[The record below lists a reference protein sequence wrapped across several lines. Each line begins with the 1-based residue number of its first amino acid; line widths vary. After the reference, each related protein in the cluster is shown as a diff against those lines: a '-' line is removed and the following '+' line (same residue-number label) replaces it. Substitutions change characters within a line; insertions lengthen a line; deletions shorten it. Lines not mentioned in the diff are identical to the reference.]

1 MVDGLQPSGDEATL
15 ARRAADRD
23 PRAVAAR
30 FFRVMEFA
38 EGGSTPKIREDIIKL
53 PPAVVAQLSRATRAF
68 ELTIIP
74 RATPLTEQEF
84 FDEMGII
91 SGEEVAEPLAFLEA
105 EQPEIVQDT
114 TISEVVHEVDEPI
127 IVDEPVVDTV
137 PTNPLLV
144 FEADGTSAPE
154 IEAKIVLKN
163 LFGDVSDLSLTI
175 ADAPVIATFLVS
187 KVEKPSHHPWLQ
199 IVQERFENVPVE
211 DIAKK
216 YDFSS
221 PQNFRVALSIF
232 FSAIKK
238 IAPEQLKA
246 ELIPLLSPRTVTP
259 IAVQA
264 KTERKPFAEKVVV
277 EQKIEEQQEE
287 VEEKKDPQEMM
298 ATYAQVLELNDEQ
311 QAALLYFLGI
321 DENTPPV
328 QHDEVLGVVNTLR
341 LKIKETFKTLSD
353 PKLGLNQRQRRALY
367 PTLGWYVQGGTDIV
381 KFQDPKYVR
390 KYAMAGRQNV
400 DIELLDDAHSA
411 YEQVAKALSA

>member
-38 EGGSTPKIREDIIKL
+38 VGGSTPKIREDIIKL

-68 ELTIIP
+68 ELTIMP
-74 RATPLTEQEF
+74 RATPLSEEEF

-91 SGEEVAEPLAFLEA
+91 TGEEVIEEVALIETQPAEPV
-105 EQPEIVQDT
+105 EQPA
-114 TISEVVHEVDEPI
+114 VVE
-127 IVDEPVVDTV
+127 EPVVDTA
-137 PTNPLLV
+137 PTNPPVV
-144 FEADGTSAPE
+144 FEGDGTTAPE

-175 ADAPVIATFLVS
+175 ADAPVIAAFLVS
-187 KVEKPSHHPWLQ
+187 KVEKPSNHPWLQ

-211 DIAKK
+211 DVAKK
-216 YDFSS
+216 YDFTSA
-221 PQNFRVALSIF
+221 QNFRVLLSIF
-232 FSAIKK
+232 LSSIKK

-246 ELIPLLSPRTVTP
+246 ELIPLLSPRTLTP
-259 IAVQA
+259 IVAQP
-264 KTERKPFAEKVVV
+264 KTVRKPSVEKAVV
-277 EQKIEEQQEE
+277 EQKIEEQWEE
-287 VEEKKDPQEMM
+287 VVEEKNDPQEMM
-298 ATYAQVLELNDEQ
+298 ATYARVLELNDEQ

-321 DENTPPV
+321 DENTPSV
-328 QHDEVLGVVNTLR
+328 QHDEVLAVVNTLR
-341 LKIKETFKTLSD
+341 IKIKETFKTLAD
-353 PKLGLNQRQRRALY
+353 PKLGLNQKQRRALY

-390 KYAMAGRQNV
+390 KYASAGRQNI
-400 DIELLDDAHSA
+400 DIDLLDDAHSA